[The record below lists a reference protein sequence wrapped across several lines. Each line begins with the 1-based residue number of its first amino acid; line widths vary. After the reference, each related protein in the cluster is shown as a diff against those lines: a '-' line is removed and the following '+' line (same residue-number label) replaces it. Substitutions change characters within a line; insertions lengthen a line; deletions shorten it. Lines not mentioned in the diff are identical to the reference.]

1 MSIEIEKL
9 TDRDIR
15 QFKREIQGYE
25 KRKKIFLI
33 LGFVFMGLAIFFLFA
48 TIIFIALAVYEG
60 SRGADYI
67 NYLYFDAFLAL
78 AITCGSTIVEAVII
92 MIVMFILRGVL
103 FQKKTE
109 NRLAAIE
116 EYEEYKKS
124 QQIDAKHPIDNDN
137 PVEVAGE
144 VAD

>member
-25 KRKKIFLI
+25 RRKKVFLI
-33 LGFVFMGLAIFFLFA
+33 VGFVFLGLTLFFLLA
-48 TIIFIALAVYEG
+48 TILFIALAVYEG

-67 NYLYFDAFLAL
+67 NYLYFDAFIAL
-78 AITCGSTIVEAVII
+78 AITCGSTMLECLVI
-92 MIVMFILRGVL
+92 MVVMFILRGVL
-103 FQKKTE
+103 FQRKTE

-124 QQIDAKHPIDNDN
+124 QQIDAKHPIDIDD

>member
-124 QQIDAKHPIDNDN
+124 QQIEAKHPIDNDD